1 MGFDVAWVLM
11 RREGVAKARRA
22 RGDQEELATM
32 GLPTADMWLRA
43 PALPTTAGWLLA
55 RTGELGAEES
65 DETTAAADW
74 KGFAA

>member
-11 RREGVAKARRA
+11 RREGVANRRGA
-22 RGDQEELATM
+22 RGNQEELATT
-32 GLPTADMWLRA
+32 GLPTVDLWLRE
-43 PALPTTAGWLLA
+43 PALSTTAGGLLA

-65 DETTAAADW
+65 DETTATADW